1 MINKK
6 AYTISI
12 KILLSENVDKNIT
25 LLRNIFHELLI
36 KSFFIDISNFK
47 IVDVLNCTT
56 NSTNYFEIH
65 ESFLNENYY
74 LFSDEYLVLP
84 LFISINNYHIS
95 FEHTQPQQLIM
106 FKESR
111 ILVKKFKDRIL
122 NEIIKK

>member
-1 MINKK
+1 M
-6 AYTISI
+6 
-12 KILLSENVDKNIT
+12 
-25 LLRNIFHELLI
+25 
-36 KSFFIDISNFK
+36 
-47 IVDVLNCTT
+47 DVLNCTT